1 MKHLAANIRPEFL
14 KFIGQAVVQNQ
25 EGKCGGISRGRSV
38 IGNVVDIGNG
48 RSNGIADR
56 FRVVEVIMSRI
67 RPSDKEPVD
76 SMVGAVSEAPFSQLV
91 VPWIFM
97 EQAGE
102 DSCRHVSA
110 DAVVGTRRA
119 KTLTVGIPPLSPL
132 FWIILCLCYSGEDTV
147 ERIGPPIENAGGCQS
162 EFLAGC
168 ERGKLLGV
176 FDCPVVRQD
185 LEDAIINGSCFF
197 LELALSNRP
206 DRFAFI
212 VSVLTVF
219 RIRCLRIRGGRA
231 GLLALLLLR
240 QGGPNSD

>member
-76 SMVGAVSEAPFSQLV
+76 SMVGAVSKAPFSQLV

-102 DSCRHVSA
+102 DRCRHVSA
-110 DAVVGTRRA
+110 DAVVGKRGA
-119 KTLTVGIPPLSPL
+119 KTFTVGIPPLSPL
-132 FWIILCLCYSGEDTV
+132 FWVILGLGNPRESAV
-147 ERIGPPIENAGGCQS
+147 ERISSPIKNAGGRQP
-162 EFLAGC
+162 EFLAG
-168 ERGKLLGV
+168 
-176 FDCPVVRQD
+176 
-185 LEDAIINGSCFF
+185 
-197 LELALSNRP
+197 
-206 DRFAFI
+206 
-212 VSVLTVF
+212 
-219 RIRCLRIRGGRA
+219 
-231 GLLALLLLR
+231 
-240 QGGPNSD
+240 